1 MAKTK
6 SQKQQNYI
14 ECLKTKDKA
23 AYLESEW
30 KQKKKKLEQLK
41 KGEAANKSSL
51 KKKYIGKVVM
61 KVIFHLVDKL
71 KAGHKASI
79 ACLMRLKSANISGFH
94 KCNKMA
100 MNTLNLNR
108 TPPYIQYTK

>member
-14 ECLKTKDKA
+14 ECLQTKDKA
-23 AYLESEW
+23 ASLESEW

-41 KGEAANKSSL
+41 KVEAANKLSL
-51 KKKYIGKVVM
+51 QKKYIGKVVM

-71 KAGHKASI
+71 KAGHEASSS
-79 ACLMRLKSANISGFH
+79 LLNEVKIS
-94 KCNKMA
+94 
-100 MNTLNLNR
+100 
-108 TPPYIQYTK
+108 

>member
-41 KGEAANKSSL
+41 KGEAANKLSL
-51 KKKYIGKVVM
+51 KKKIHWESSNESN
-61 KVIFHLVDKL
+61 F
-71 KAGHKASI
+71 SF
-79 ACLMRLKSANISGFH
+79 SW
-94 KCNKMA
+94 
-100 MNTLNLNR
+100 
-108 TPPYIQYTK
+108 